1 MSSKISLPLTSYLE
15 GLYLRNFRGF
25 KKSGKIPLAPL
36 TYLVGPNSSG
46 KSSLSSALLLLAQSG
61 AWGIPLENDKPN
73 WSGSLVDLGSFDDV
87 VYRHNKNLAI
97 EVGYDLP
104 AADRKFSKKINFRIS
119 STKASPLGRI
129 NKISITD
136 QYSGESIIFVFSVQQ
151 TTISHNDFSLSWQ
164 NPPHFYNYR
173 GILSS
178 VSEKFELYIKGLPAY
193 PKGVKTALRRLLKDA
208 MASRRNLMIAEAQRV
223 VSGRTAPK
231 RWYSVSEYE
240 SDTVKSSGY
249 PSVFDGV
256 DPSLIKS
263 EDESLFPYYRRKSKP
278 KTTLGEVFKKLDIA
292 NEIIDFELSDY
303 HHGIK
308 VKDSATAIESNLI
321 DVGYGASQA
330 IPVIQG
336 CLSNARGLLFVE
348 QPEIHLH
355 PKAQGVI
362 ADLLCQTS
370 SQRQVI
376 VETHS
381 VHMINR
387 ARILVAK
394 GDMDPDHVVIN
405 YIKRTPEGSEIK
417 TIPILRNGD
426 FGAEWPSGFFD
437 ERFEDTMRLIHLKSN
452 IKE

>member
-1 MSSKISLPLTSYLE
+1 M
-15 GLYLRNFRGF
+15 
-25 KKSGKIPLAPL
+25 
-36 TYLVGPNSSG
+36 
-46 KSSLSSALLLLAQSG
+46 
-61 AWGIPLENDKPN
+61 
-73 WSGSLVDLGSFDDV
+73 
-87 VYRHNKNLAI
+87 
-97 EVGYDLP
+97 
-104 AADRKFSKKINFRIS
+104 
-119 STKASPLGRI
+119 
-129 NKISITD
+129 
-136 QYSGESIIFVFSVQQ
+136 
-151 TTISHNDFSLSWQ
+151 
-164 NPPHFYNYR
+164 
-173 GILSS
+173 
-178 VSEKFELYIKGLPAY
+178 
-193 PKGVKTALRRLLKDA
+193 
-208 MASRRNLMIAEAQRV
+208 
-223 VSGRTAPK
+223 
-231 RWYSVSEYE
+231 
-240 SDTVKSSGY
+240 
-249 PSVFDGV
+249 
-256 DPSLIKS
+256 IKS

-330 IPVIQG
+330 IPVIRG

-405 YIKRTPEGSEIK
+405 FIKRTPEGSEIR